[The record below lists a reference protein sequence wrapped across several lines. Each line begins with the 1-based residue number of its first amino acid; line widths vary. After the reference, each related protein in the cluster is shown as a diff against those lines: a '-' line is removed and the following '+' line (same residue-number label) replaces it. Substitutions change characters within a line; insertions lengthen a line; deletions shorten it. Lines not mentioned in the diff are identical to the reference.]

1 MSADTDTDFGGE
13 PMVDTGRLVP
23 SSPYRNLRLGDLPM
37 FKKTLIGT
45 AIAALLG
52 IGMANAATVIQHSP
66 TVDADGI
73 KEKKVILH
81 DNGNRTVVK
90 KKTKYNAQGQ
100 KVVKKKVVRHTAGTP
115 SKVTVVHRAPARPVV
130 VQKVVRPAPARTTT
144 VIRETTG

>member
-1 MSADTDTDFGGE
+1 
-13 PMVDTGRLVP
+13 
-23 SSPYRNLRLGDLPM
+23 M

-45 AIAALLG
+45 AVAALLG
-52 IGMANAATVIQHSP
+52 IGMANAATVVQHSP
-66 TVDADGI
+66 TVDADGV

-90 KKTKYNAQGQ
+90 KKTKYNAYGQ

-115 SKVTVVHRAPARPVV
+115 SNVTVVHRAPARPVV
-130 VQKVVRPAPARTTT
+130 VQKVVRPAATRTT

>member
-1 MSADTDTDFGGE
+1 
-13 PMVDTGRLVP
+13 
-23 SSPYRNLRLGDLPM
+23 M
-37 FKKTLIGT
+37 FKKTLVGT
-45 AIAALLG
+45 AVAALLG
-52 IGMANAATVIQHSP
+52 IGMANAATVVQHSP

-90 KKTKYNAQGQ
+90 KKTKYNAHGQ
-100 KVVKKKVVRHTAGTP
+100 KVVKKKVVRHTAGAP
-115 SKVTVVHRAPARPVV
+115 KKVTVVRTVPARPVV

>member
-1 MSADTDTDFGGE
+1 
-13 PMVDTGRLVP
+13 
-23 SSPYRNLRLGDLPM
+23 M
-37 FKKTLIGT
+37 FKKTLVGT
-45 AIAALLG
+45 AVAALLG
-52 IGMANAATVIQHSP
+52 IGMANAATVVQHSP

-90 KKTKYNAQGQ
+90 KKTKYNAYGQ

-115 SKVTVVHRAPARPVV
+115 AKVTVVKRPGNSPVV
-130 VQKVVRPAPARTTT
+130 LHKTVRPAPTKTT